1 MRSQI
6 IGMILGSMALGVLLG
21 YPFGGILYAFSG
33 KSAPFYI
40 IAAMTFVILGEFWTV
55 LCQVFLLKNE
65 NNHEKNY
72 FELKM
77 KLAKISYVNV
87 CLWKLKVNVIFFSS
101 STGLHGFIKLQKRI
115 DYKRWKLCVLI
126 G

>member
-40 IAAMTFVILGEFWTV
+40 IAAMTFIILGEFRTV
-55 LCQVFLLKNE
+55 LCRPFILVQ
-65 NNHEKNY
+65 
-72 FELKM
+72 
-77 KLAKISYVNV
+77 
-87 CLWKLKVNVIFFSS
+87 KLK
-101 STGLHGFIKLQKRI
+101 KK
-115 DYKRWKLCVLI
+115 
-126 G
+126 